1 MTRADSVP
9 VAYLTTQVR
18 RVAADGDVALRDALR
33 TADRL
38 HDAAARIVADVDRR
52 DLAAV
57 RARLRELVHV
67 LPQEFAQLDDHL
79 KEAEIVRTLAAN
91 VEAGAKCEAAR

>member
-1 MTRADSVP
+1 MTREDSVP
-9 VAYLTTQVR
+9 VAYLASQVR

-38 HDAAARIVADVDRR
+38 RDAAARIVADVDRR

-57 RARLRELVHV
+57 RARLGHS
-67 LPQEFAQLDDHL
+67 
-79 KEAEIVRTLAAN
+79 
-91 VEAGAKCEAAR
+91 

>member
-1 MTRADSVP
+1 MTREDSVP
-9 VAYLTTQVR
+9 VAYLASQVR

-38 HDAAARIVADVDRR
+38 RDAAARITSDVDRR

-91 VEAGAKCEAAR
+91 VEAGAKSEAAR